1 MLTLLCCVLAQMRD
15 TNLEDVTETKILEW
29 KSVVQE
35 LVQEGFLLEFMI
47 DHLREI
53 ARDMFGRRLTAELK
67 TLEARV
73 VAVRNA
79 VTAIV
84 PDHWYL
90 KSAMRASGKLCNE
103 SALYGLL
110 E

>member
-1 MLTLLCCVLAQMRD
+1 
-15 TNLEDVTETKILEW
+15 
-29 KSVVQE
+29 
-35 LVQEGFLLEFMI
+35 MI

-53 ARDMFGRRLTAELK
+53 ARDMFGRRLTVELK

-73 VAVRNA
+73 VAVRNT

-84 PDHWYL
+84 LAHWHL
-90 KSAMRASGKLCNE
+90 TSAIRASGKLCNE

>member
-1 MLTLLCCVLAQMRD
+1 MLTLLCCVLMQIRN
-15 TNLEDVTETKILEW
+15 TSLEDVTEIKILEW
-29 KSVVQE
+29 KGVVQK
-35 LVQEGFLLEFMI
+35 LIQEGFLLGFMI

-67 TLEARV
+67 TLEARI

-84 PDHWYL
+84 PAHWHL
-90 KSAMRASGKLCNE
+90 TSAMRAAGELCNE